1 MPGSISLDDLGGQT
15 AFLVTVVFF
24 TATPLFQ
31 TRLLPLLMQV
41 NFLPAEVDVAP
52 AFEHLAPALVK
63 AWTGV
68 APSKVIASRRIRT
81 LRIIRIN
88 PNYAETLTNI
98 VVDVAARP
106 GNPRKLHVTEQL
118 PALMALTVALV

>member
-1 MPGSISLDDLGGQT
+1 MPGSISLDDLGGHT
-15 AFLVTVVFF
+15 AFLVTVAFF

-52 AFEHLAPALVK
+52 AFEHLAPALVR

-68 APSKVIASRRIRT
+68 TPSRVTARRTTRT
-81 LRIIRIN
+81 LRIMKS
-88 PNYAETLTNI
+88 YLSF
-98 VVDVAARP
+98 
-106 GNPRKLHVTEQL
+106 
-118 PALMALTVALV
+118 